1 MKNKEEELIAEA
13 KKAIKF
19 AYAPYSKF
27 KVGCAILTKSGKVFT
42 GANIENASYG
52 LTVCAERVALFKA
65 ISEGES
71 EPEKLVIYTPTTKFT
86 YPCGACRQ
94 TLAEFNPNLEVILIN
109 KQNKLI
115 RLKLSHLLPSPF
127 TKETLK

>member
-1 MKNKEEELIAEA
+1 MKNKEQELIAEA

-27 KVGCAILTKSGKVFT
+27 KVGCALLTKNGRIFT
-42 GANIENASYG
+42 GCNIENASYG

-71 EPEKLVIYTPTTKFT
+71 ELEKLVIYTPTNEFT

-109 KQNKLI
+109 KQNKLAQ
-115 RLKLSHLLPSPF
+115 LKLSSLLPKPF
-127 TKETLK
+127 TKEALK